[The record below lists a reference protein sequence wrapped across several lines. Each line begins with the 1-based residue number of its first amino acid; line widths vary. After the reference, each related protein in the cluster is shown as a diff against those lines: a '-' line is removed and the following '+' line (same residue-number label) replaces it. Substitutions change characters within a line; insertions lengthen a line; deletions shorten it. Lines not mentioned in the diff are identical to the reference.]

1 VTIVNICAIIFLWDG
16 SPNETLRGIPLR
28 IGRLDGLLKAVTISP
43 NGEINIM
50 DKIKRMLTAW
60 IILITLFS
68 GACLMVGTV
77 QTEINKNRIEV
88 TNAR

>member
-1 VTIVNICAIIFLWDG
+1 
-16 SPNETLRGIPLR
+16 
-28 IGRLDGLLKAVTISP
+28 
-43 NGEINIM
+43 M